1 MRYFCNSDNS
11 GKALTSNIEYVLEV
25 DFFINVQAF
34 AIYFD
39 S

>member
-1 MRYFCNSDNS
+1 MRYFCNGDNS

-25 DFFINVQAF
+25 EFFINAQAF
-34 AIYFD
+34 AIDFD